1 MDMKYEDP
9 AAIRHKLLQE
19 MKNGQYAECDR
30 LPRETVLA
38 EQFGISR
45 TRLRDILAQ
54 LEQEGFITRR
64 HGIGTMINHH
74 VLQVKNRMDI
84 EVEFL
89 DIIKRN
95 GYEPA
100 VKNVRIREE
109 KADLSVAEKLRIPEG
124 TAVIR
129 VSRVCTADGVPA
141 LYCEDVLEEQR
152 IQGPFG
158 LKDLE
163 PPIFQFL
170 KNVCG
175 VHAYMDLTR
184 LHAVLASREMA
195 GYLNVPEGT
204 PLLNMEETDYDIDGN
219 ILFYS
224 SQYFV
229 DEFFD
234 QTVLRKKL

>member
-9 AAIRHKLLQE
+9 AAIRHQLLHE
-19 MKNGQYAECDR
+19 MKSGQYANTER

-64 HGIGTMINHH
+64 HGIGTIINRH
-74 VLQVKNRMDI
+74 VLDVVNRMDI
-84 EVEFL
+84 ELEFL
-89 DIIKRN
+89 DIIRKN

-100 VKNVRIREE
+100 VGEVCIHEE
-109 KADLSVAEKLRIPEG
+109 QANAWIAEKLQIPEG
-124 TAVIR
+124 TGVVR
-129 VSRVCTADGVPA
+129 VTRVCTADGHPA
-141 LYCEDVLEEQR
+141 IYCEDVLEKRLIKEEYT
-152 IQGPFG
+152 

-163 PPIFQFL
+163 TPIFHFL
-170 KNVCG
+170 KKACDVS
-175 VHAYMDLTR
+175 AYMDLTR
-184 LHAVLASREMA
+184 LHAVVASEEISSV
-195 GYLNVPEGT
+195 LNVAVGT

-224 SQYFV
+224 RQYFV
-229 DEFFD
+229 DEYFD

>member
-9 AAIRHKLLQE
+9 SAIRHQLLHE
-19 MKNGQYAECDR
+19 MRFGQYANIER
-30 LPRETVLA
+30 LPRETILA

-64 HGIGTMINHH
+64 HGIGTVINRH
-74 VLQVKNRMDI
+74 VLEVTNRMDI
-84 EVEFL
+84 ELEFL
-89 DIIKRN
+89 DIIRKN

-100 VKNVRIREE
+100 VAEVRLKEE
-109 KADLSVAEKLRIPEG
+109 KATAFIAERLQIPEG
-124 TAVIR
+124 TDVIR
-129 VSRVCTADGVPA
+129 VTRICTADGHPA
-141 LYCEDVLEEQR
+141 IYCEDVLEKRLIKKE
-152 IQGPFG
+152 FT

-163 PPIFQFL
+163 TPIFHFL
-170 KNVCG
+170 KKACDVY
-175 VHAYMDLTR
+175 AYMDLTR
-184 LHAVLASREMA
+184 LHAVVASEEIA
-195 GYLNVPEGT
+195 ATLEVAVGT

-224 SQYFV
+224 RQYFV
-229 DEFFD
+229 DEYFD